1 MSHSESDAGIKFD
14 RRIIGQEVDLG
25 SHYVSEDELVEYAKS
40 LGETNPIYTDRSA
53 AALKGP
59 HKRII
64 ATPGYYTAIPLRS
77 SPDPKIQF
85 VSDSF
90 SYMAGQNIQNLKHIG
105 AGDTISARAQV
116 TNVYKK
122 TGRTGSLVFV
132 ERRTTYFNQEN
143 DIVLIVDSSNVRSD
157 NQDETNG
164 IQG

>member
-53 AALKGP
+53 ALKGP

-90 SYMAGQNIQNLKHIG
+90 SYMAGQNVQYLKHIG